1 MVLELLLHEFDV
13 LQAQLGA
20 DGVDIPH
27 GVDLIGGEG
36 VTLGCPLAL
45 PPLTPFSENIKKAYS
60 RMDRSRSLK

>member
-36 VTLGCPLAL
+36 VTLGCPLTL
-45 PPLTPFSENIKKAYS
+45 PP
-60 RMDRSRSLK
+60 